1 MSFAPPPGYP
11 SAAFQQ
17 QDPGL
22 IPLRP
27 MLLGDLFGV
36 GLRLARRHIGLL
48 GPIAVLISALSSA
61 VDIAVMSAT
70 DTLDTFASGS
80 WLDSLGAGL
89 GGSITAGAPAMP
101 AGLYVS
107 VMTSAAVSMTG
118 TLLLSGLIAACAGAD
133 AVSRTPTSGL
143 IRSRLRGP
151 QLVIAAGIALLV
163 AVATLI
169 GSLMLIAPGVLAFAV
184 WALAAPVAVME
195 RSGFSASLARSARL
209 TRGHRWRIIGVTLL
223 ILVVTVA
230 IEAVISA
237 LVLTMANVTDPVTSL
252 LVSDGVTALV
262 SAITLP
268 WIASVIALLYVDIR
282 IRTENLAPALRA
294 QAQAL
299 AARPAQG

>member
-1 MSFAPPPGYP
+1 MSSAPPPGYHP
-11 SAAFQQ
+11 AAFQQ
-17 QDPGL
+17 PDPGL

-36 GLRLARRHIGLL
+36 GLRLVRRHIGLL
-48 GPIAVLISALSSA
+48 GPVAVLVAVLSSA
-61 VDIAVMSAT
+61 IDLAVMSAT
-70 DTLDTFASGS
+70 DTLRAFASGS

-89 GGSITAGAPAMP
+89 GGSITGGVPAMP

-118 TLLLSGLIAACAGAD
+118 TLLLSGMVAACAGAD
-133 AVSRTPTSGL
+133 AVRMEPSPRMV
-143 IRSRLRGP
+143 RDRLRGP
-151 QLVIAAGIALLV
+151 HLVIAAAIALLV
-163 AVATLI
+163 AVATLL

-184 WALAAPVAVME
+184 WAVAAPVAVME
-195 RSGFSASLARSARL
+195 RAGFTASLARSARL

-223 ILVVTVA
+223 ILLVTVA

-299 AARPAQG
+299 AARAAQG

>member
-1 MSFAPPPGYP
+1 MSFAPPPGYLP
-11 SAAFQQ
+11 AAYQQ
-17 QDPGL
+17 PDPGL

-27 MLLGDLFGV
+27 LAIGDLFGV

-48 GPIAVLISALSSA
+48 GPIAVLVSLLSSA
-61 VDIAVMSAT
+61 VDLLVMST
-70 DTLDTFASGS
+70 TGTLHTFASGS
-80 WLDSLGAGL
+80 WLESLGAGL
-89 GGSITAGAPAMP
+89 GGSLGGSADAALPTIP

-107 VMTSAAVSMTG
+107 VMTSAAVSVTG
-118 TLLLSGLIAACAGAD
+118 TLLLSGLVAACAGAD
-133 AVSRTPTSGL
+133 AVSKTATPGV

-151 QLVIAAGIALLV
+151 HVVIAA
-163 AVATLI
+163 AVALMVALATLL

-195 RSGFSASLARSARL
+195 RSGFARSLVRSARL

-237 LVLTMANVTDPVTSL
+237 LVLTMANITDPVTSL

-268 WIASVIALLYVDIR
+268 WIASVIALLYIDIR
-282 IRTENLAPALRA
+282 VRTENLAAALHG
-294 QAQAL
+294 Q
-299 AARPAQG
+299 AARLAQG